1 MSTGRKSF
9 GTHPYL
15 SLVRTPDRPWS
26 TNPEEV
32 RLKHYDRST
41 LSKTPLRVFLPYE
54 TIGKMPNLLKS
65 FEKDLQI
72 ELKRVEED
80 LIIAQAK
87 LQDLTITIENVESP
101 SEAILKRKRDA
112 EQELEMV
119 KTIIAERLIQ
129 KFEVVLKWLLQE
141 WPQIKLAPY
150 KLPFDLSMAVSAFF
164 DHLDHLENRFGLKGN
179 PVRRSLVESISKDCD
194 EEAVFAVEAQEE
206 AILHSR
212 EDMDLITEKIPVID
226 DQDVSSSKLST
237 RKTIPGIPVQSYRPG
252 QTMRP
257 TFEPSD
263 EARKKYEE
271 GLKLQQATAQRWSK
285 PMAPWSPAKA
295 RQDEEERRAAEAG
308 VATITNELAGKLI
321 PKAAPLPSFE
331 SLITPAPENAEE
343 AISEAPKTK
352 PATPR
357 TLAPRPAM
365 QASPEISVPLFD
377 ATPSTSQTYRNVAT
391 RNSESVLP
399 PAPRLPSAPEIR
411 LEETVTKK
419 DTAPVLPPTPAAM
432 KKSIWSRVAASVGV
446 FAMTG
451 LAVFGLNKSKAPAEQ
466 TDTVQ
471 SAVATASAAPS
482 SAPSLSV
489 IEETSKPAPTVTV
502 QSPAPKV
509 ENKPEFRTF
518 AKVLAESK
526 SPIVQDILSKG
537 ETKLLIKNG
546 TIVGMFIDSFQGL
559 TNDKQKVEMK
569 ELEKMINLGIGVY
582 FNEHFGNQAKVDAIM
597 KGTDQKMKNLYRT
610 AKYAQEKGWANS
622 GLTKGKYPDAYA
634 FAEMILKDASDL
646 RMDESDNPDP
656 KVQAFVTG
664 NMFQAKMIGSNLK
677 TRKANGEDHVI
688 LECIY
693 KIFEGK
699 DAHDALK
706 QVQAARAAK
715 AIPASSPTPRADKQL
730 NQGTNNS
737 QNDVILPNVISPGQM
752 DRQTADLK
760 LIEEVDAGWDEISEQ
775 QDALDFERQLF
786 EKNDT
791 VDFKLPM
798 GLNKQERSKL
808 IIPKVADEVAR
819 LYPQADQQKVRGLI
833 KQWGYIGFIGVKDDG
848 DKVEVKLHPN
858 FMKVLKMV
866 LNKRAVANS

>member
-1 MSTGRKSF
+1 M
-9 GTHPYL
+9 
-15 SLVRTPDRPWS
+15 
-26 TNPEEV
+26 
-32 RLKHYDRST
+32 
-41 LSKTPLRVFLPYE
+41 PYE
-54 TIGKMPNLLKS
+54 TIGEMPNLLKS

-72 ELKRVEED
+72 SFKKVEED

-87 LQDLTITIENVESP
+87 LQDLKTTIESVESP

-112 EQELEMV
+112 EQELEKV
-119 KTIIAERLIQ
+119 KTIITERLTQ
-129 KFEVVLKWLLQE
+129 KFEVVLRWMLQE
-141 WPQIKLAPY
+141 WSLIKLAPY

-179 PVRRSLVESISKDCD
+179 PVRRNLVESISKDCD
-194 EEAVFAVEAQEE
+194 EEAIFAVVAQEE

-212 EDMDLITEKIPVID
+212 EEMDMETAKILAID
-226 DQDVSSSKLST
+226 DQDFPSSTFSS
-237 RKTIPGIPVQSYRPG
+237 RNTIPGIPVQSYKPG

-271 GLKLQQATAQRWSK
+271 SLKLQQATAQRLGK

-295 RQDEEERRAAEAG
+295 RQDEVERQAVEEG
-308 VATITNELAGKLI
+308 IATITTELTGKLI
-321 PKAAPLPSFE
+321 PKTAPLPSFE
-331 SLITPAPENAEE
+331 NLIAPTPENTEE
-343 AISEAPKTK
+343 AIPEAPKTK
-352 PATPR
+352 PAIPR
-357 TLAPRPAM
+357 TLPPRPEM
-365 QASPEISVPLFD
+365 QAWPEISV
-377 ATPSTSQTYRNVAT
+377 
-391 RNSESVLP
+391 
-399 PAPRLPSAPEIR
+399 PRLPSAPEVKM
-411 LEETVTKK
+411 EVPVTKK
-419 DTAPVLPPTPAAM
+419 DTTPVLPPAPASK
-432 KKSIWSRVAASVGV
+432 KKSVWGRVAASVGV
-446 FAMTG
+446 LAMTG
-451 LAVFGLNKSKAPAEQ
+451 LAVFGLNKSKSPTEQ

-482 SAPSLSV
+482 SAPRLSM

-502 QSPAPKV
+502 QPPAPKL
-509 ENKPEFRTF
+509 ETKPEVRTF
-518 AKVLAESK
+518 AKVLTESK
-526 SPIVQDILSKG
+526 SPIIQDILNKG

-569 ELEKMINLGIGVY
+569 ELERMINLGIGVY
-582 FNEHFGNQAKVDAIM
+582 FNEHFGDKAKVDAIM

-610 AKYAQEKGWANS
+610 AKYAQDKGWINS
-622 GLTKGKYPDAYA
+622 GLTKGKFPEAYA

-646 RMDESDNPDP
+646 RMDESDNPDQ

-699 DAHDALK
+699 DAREALK

-715 AIPASSPTPRADKQL
+715 KAVEVVKPAPVPQMDKQL
-730 NQGTNNS
+730 NQGPNNG
-737 QNDVILPNVISPGQM
+737 QNGVILPNIISPGQM
-752 DRQTADLK
+752 DKQTADLK
-760 LIEEVDAGWDEISEQ
+760 LIEEVDAGWDEIDEQ
-775 QDALDFERQLF
+775 QEVLEFERELF
-786 EKNDT
+786 EKSNT
-791 VDFKLPM
+791 VDFQLPM

-819 LYPQADQQKVRGLI
+819 LYPQADQQKVCGLI
-833 KQWGYIGFIGVKDDG
+833 KQWGYIGFAGVKDDG
-848 DKVEVKLHPN
+848 YKVEVRLHPN

-866 LNKRAVANS
+866 LNKKVTANS